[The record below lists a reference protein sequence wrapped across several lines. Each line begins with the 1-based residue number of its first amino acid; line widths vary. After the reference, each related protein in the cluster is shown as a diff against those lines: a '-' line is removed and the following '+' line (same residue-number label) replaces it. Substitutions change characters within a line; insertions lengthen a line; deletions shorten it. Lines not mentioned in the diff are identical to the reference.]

1 MRDANIFSSF
11 SVFVLVQHKYH
22 SGTGSL
28 PSVCSAVDSGIG
40 KGGRAVLLW
49 EGAWSFGILRTTPL
63 VLAQHAAVLTTRRY
77 SRKDPQVG
85 EKVRRRPYTSSP
97 RPGLPE
103 RRCANP
109 SSSRIWWHTA
119 QPSLPNTTLSPL
131 ASAAGLERRSLS
143 ADS

>member
-77 SRKDPQVG
+77 SRKESAG
-85 EKVRRRPYTSSP
+85 WRKGTASSIHIFATT
-97 RPGLPE
+97 RVA
-103 RRCANP
+103 R
-109 SSSRIWWHTA
+109 
-119 QPSLPNTTLSPL
+119 TTL
-131 ASAAGLERRSLS
+131 RKSLVFENLVAHCATLTS
-143 ADS
+143 KHHSITTGQCCRARKTFSTCR